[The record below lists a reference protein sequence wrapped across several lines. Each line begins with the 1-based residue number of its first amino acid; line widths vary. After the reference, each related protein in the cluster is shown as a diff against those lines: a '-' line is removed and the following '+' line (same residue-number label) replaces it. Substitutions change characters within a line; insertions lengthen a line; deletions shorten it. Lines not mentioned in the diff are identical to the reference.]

1 MRAVPY
7 RRIMQ
12 SDHLIRI
19 AGAGPSG
26 LAAAILL
33 AKGGRAVEVHE
44 ARRDVGTRFIGDLQ
58 IIEGSSE
65 SEPVPVFLDRLG
77 IERNFYFRAA
87 NWATF
92 YDHRNRGRVIR
103 SDKPYGWFIHRGA
116 EEGTLD
122 RGLLAQAQ
130 AAGAKVIFNS
140 RLPHDQADIVATGPA
155 SPDGLAKEITWR
167 VGGNVGRTL
176 QSDSIQS
183 RTGESDLRNTPG
195 ETIDVYFNHKLAPG
209 GYSYLFILDGVA
221 TFGCAIVADF
231 KQIDAY
237 FDHSLA
243 AAQRLH
249 AFEVPVDARTG
260 YSYMNFHL
268 KRQSTANGSRFVGEA
283 AGFQDYLFGLGIRY
297 ALTSGSLA
305 ARSIL
310 EERDYDDLWKQALG
324 TKQETSLVNRFLYE
338 SGGNFGLSMFVRQAA
353 RAKDFHRYLSGWHRS
368 SWWKRMLYPVVKGV
382 WRHDGRCL
390 HKPGLHWCRSRDT
403 EMKVPPLGPVETP

>member
-1 MRAVPY
+1 VPN
-7 RRIMQ
+7 
-12 SDHLIRI
+12 HGLIRI

-26 LAAAILL
+26 LAAAIIL
-33 AKGGRAVEVHE
+33 ARAGREVEVHE
-44 ARRDVGTRFIGDLQ
+44 AKGDVGTRFIGDLQ
-58 IIEGSSE
+58 IIEGASE
-65 SEPVPVFLDRLG
+65 TEPVPAFLDRLG

-87 NWATF
+87 DWATF
-92 YDHRNRGRVIR
+92 YDHKNTARVIR
-103 SDKPYGWFIHRGA
+103 SKEPYGWFIHRGA

-130 AAGAKVIFNS
+130 RAGAKVIFNS
-140 RLPHDQADIVATGPA
+140 RLAPDQADVVATGPA
-155 SPDGLAKEITWR
+155 SPDGLAKEMTWR
-167 VGGNVGRTL
+167 VGDVNPDT
-176 QSDSIQS
+176 QHP
-183 RTGESDLRNTPG
+183 TPHSP
-195 ETIDVYFNHKLAPG
+195 ELIDVYFNHKLSPG

-231 KQIDAY
+231 KQIDSY

-249 AFEVPVDARTG
+249 HFDVPSDARTG

-268 KRQSTANGSRFVGEA
+268 KLFATSNGARFVGEA

-310 EERDYDDLWKQALG
+310 EERDYDELWKAELG
-324 TKQETSLVNRFLYE
+324 AKQQTSLVNRFLYE

-353 RAKDFHRYLSGWHRS
+353 RAKDFHHYLSGWHRTT
-368 SWWKRMLYPVVKGV
+368 WWKSLLSPVVRRV
-382 WRHDGRCL
+382 WKHEGRCQ
-390 HKPGLHWCRSRDT
+390 HKPGPHWCRSRDT
-403 EMKVPPLGPVETP
+403 EMKVPPLGPVEVR